1 MMQHVMSKNFQRMRY
16 CGLQATATFKKYLP
30 MIIKLIGD
38 LVDRVVNATR
48 KLFYAE
54 MFQKTVN
61 RNPFVCRKCSKGM
74 ELSCLYHP
82 DRGGTFFDE
91 FAVNKGLLK

>member
-1 MMQHVMSKNFQRMRY
+1 MRY
-16 CGLQATATFKKYLP
+16 CGLQATKTFKKYLP

-61 RNPFVCRKCSKGM
+61 RNPFVCRKYSKGM

-82 DRGGTFFDE
+82 DRGGTFFDA
-91 FAVNKGLLK
+91 FAVDQRTLM